1 VTGTRARPGDDELR
15 ERHVQIAQAQDDDS
29 DATNSAPVCAH
40 LLPLTSTQ
48 HHAECTLYPDDL
60 KTHIDGTA
68 MSDGGKSRSSSS
80 CKLPTAQSRTFERT
94 APHRTVQQLTQRRSS
109 LFCGTELGSP
119 LRGAPPAGG
128 PAQNTGAA
136 IALQHTRRDH
146 TIHCQRTQSH
156 TAILARHTSQ
166 HAAHGMRV
174 SHLLFRAQRPA
185 T

>member
-1 VTGTRARPGDDELR
+1 MSDPGKMAVIDEGEGECERERERGGERGMEWLDGRAGKGDADVTGTRARPGDDELR

-94 APHRTVQQLTQRRSS
+94 APHR
-109 LFCGTELGSP
+109 P
-119 LRGAPPAGG
+119 AP
-128 PAQNTGAA
+128 N
-136 IALQHTRRDH
+136 RN
-146 TIHCQRTQSH
+146 
-156 TAILARHTSQ
+156 
-166 HAAHGMRV
+166 
-174 SHLLFRAQRPA
+174 
-185 T
+185 